1 MSKSLQEQLLKMGL
15 GDAKKAKAINK
26 EKHKERVQAGKKGVG
41 PAQSTVLAEETR
53 QAQIERDRALN
64 AQKKQEAEQKALVA
78 QVKQLIDQSR
88 IDYKGDIGFNFTDG
102 SLVKKIYVR
111 DAVQQQLVKGQAAI
125 VKMDEQYAI
134 VPKLAAERIAQR
146 VSTAVVLLNSNEQHV
161 DEDDPYKDYQI
172 PDDLMW

>member
-41 PAQSTVLAEETR
+41 PAQSTLLAEEAR

-64 AQKKQEAEQKALVA
+64 AQKKQEAEHKALYA
-78 QVKQLIDQSR
+78 QIKQLAEHSH
-88 IDYKGDIGFNFTDG
+88 IDYKGDVGFNFTDG
-102 SLVKKIYVR
+102 SFIKKLYVR
-111 DAVQQQLVKGQAAI
+111 DAIQQQLVKGQVAI
-125 VKMDEQYAI
+125 VKIDDHYQV

-146 VSTAVVLLNSNEQHV
+146 IPEALLLLNSNEHHI
-161 DEDDPYKDYQI
+161 DDDDPYKDFQI

>member
-41 PAQSTVLAEETR
+41 PAESTRLAEESR

-88 IDYKGDIGFNFTDG
+88 IDYKGEIGFNFTDG
-102 SLVKKIYVR
+102 TLVKKLYVR
-111 DAVQQQLVKGQAAI
+111 EALQQQLVKGQAAI
-125 VKMDEQYAI
+125 VKFDEQYHV
-134 VPKLAAERIAQR
+134 VPKVAAERIAQR
-146 VSTAVVLLNSNEQHV
+146 LPSVVVLLNSNEQHV
-161 DEDDPYKDYQI
+161 DDDDPYKDFQI